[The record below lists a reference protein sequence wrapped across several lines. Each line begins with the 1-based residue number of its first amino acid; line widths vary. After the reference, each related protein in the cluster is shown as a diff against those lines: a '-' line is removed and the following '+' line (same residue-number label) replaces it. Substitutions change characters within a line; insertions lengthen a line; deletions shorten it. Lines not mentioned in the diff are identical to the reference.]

1 MDDPPHVNVTLGE
14 AFAVGWEGWDVLW
27 DEQSQ
32 VSDGSFSDQLCR
44 TGRHGK
50 ITMCWLHCICIFTL
64 FRILFWMFSDK
75 PKWLRLIS
83 ISDFILYMGPCY
95 WQYFCSFFLPSNQ
108 PMKFLQC
115 WCSSPCF
122 QLRGHETKTALC
134 FRPPSP
140 LAWSRCDVASRRLED
155 TVTWQK
161 PFTFSVSISLRSA

>member
-1 MDDPPHVNVTLGE
+1 MPPSWTIHHTSMWPSVKRSPLDGKAEMFFGTSRAKLATVVSLTSSAEQADMERLRCVGYTAS
-14 AFAVGWEGWDVLW
+14 AF
-27 DEQSQ
+27 
-32 VSDGSFSDQLCR
+32 
-44 TGRHGK
+44 
-50 ITMCWLHCICIFTL
+50 
-64 FRILFWMFSDK
+64 LFWMFSDK
-75 PKWLRLIS
+75 PKWQWLIS
-83 ISDFILYMGPCY
+83 ISDFILYMSPCF